1 MERREKAILFGR
13 GMVYERKKEA
23 LHRAYEVAVFL
34 DNAVDAGQAPV
45 VDKATGIPVVNPAD
59 IVNYPDMPIIL
70 LSYAVGEM
78 YGQLASLGV
87 DRGRIRFGPMIQP
100 WNTFERMLFADG
112 GRLAFEEGAV
122 FYRHKELG
130 LRVKTDPRDLERLT
144 RALKGTRLYPHSAG
158 LLSALPR
165 EPLDDTYGMNRGT
178 PVDRYYI
185 EQFLEAHKGLIRG
198 RTMEIGD
205 RFYTRKFGG
214 ERVTESVIL
223 HVERAAPMINQIQ
236 GDLATG
242 EGLAGD
248 SVDCLICTQTLP
260 FIYDVQSAADH
271 IVGLLRKGGVALITA
286 AGLSQIIQYEKVH
299 YGHFWSFTDMSLK
312 RLFADRKSVV

>member
-178 PVDRYYI
+178 PVASAIQTAPSKNQSPPLMIKSRPSRNNSTVI
-185 EQFLEAHKGLIRG
+185 QISIQSTAFQKFSETSIPRG
-198 RTMEIGD
+198 NAGNRQLSHGIKVSLFSGPGWRLAIVMT
-205 RFYTRKFGG
+205 
-214 ERVTESVIL
+214 S
-223 HVERAAPMINQIQ
+223 RA
-236 GDLATG
+236 TFK
-242 EGLAGD
+242 
-248 SVDCLICTQTLP
+248 T
-260 FIYDVQSAADH
+260 
-271 IVGLLRKGGVALITA
+271 
-286 AGLSQIIQYEKVH
+286 
-299 YGHFWSFTDMSLK
+299 
-312 RLFADRKSVV
+312 